1 MKKSLFLLLFLP
13 VLIYNC
19 DHNHKSDCTFAICT
33 DIFKYVVFQLKH
45 SSDSSAVILTDYK
58 VIRVSDNK
66 DLTLPGDVLPINSGY
81 YPLVSDSQ
89 LNILRNSIVEI
100 EFQGYVQNA
109 MIIKRRF
116 DVGADCCHVS
126 LVAGEAVSYIQ

>member
-1 MKKSLFLLLFLP
+1 MKKLFFLVFLS
-13 VLIYNC
+13 VLILGCN
-19 DHNHKSDCTFAICT
+19 HNNKSDCTVAICT
-33 DIFKYVVFQLKH
+33 DIFKYVVFQVKH

-66 DLTLPGDVLPINSGY
+66 DITIKDNVFPINSGY

-89 LNILRNSIVEI
+89 LNVLRNSITEI
-100 EFQGYVQNA
+100 EFQGYIQNT
-109 MIIKRRF
+109 MVIKKSF

-126 LVAGEAVSYIQ
+126 LVSGDAVSYIQ